1 MMFSAIR
8 RRFTY
13 ANTAATLALVF
24 AMSGSALAAQHYLI
38 TSTKQISPKV
48 IKALQGHNGV
58 AGSNGATG
66 PTGQGGSPGL
76 KGETGQEGKE
86 GKEGQ
91 EGKEGTQGKEGKEGK
106 AGKEGPPGPQVFTT
120 LPSGS
125 SESGQWAAISTATG
139 AGQTL
144 ATTISIPIPLATAP
158 AVHFIAENS
167 APPAGCS
174 GSVEHPSAEPGN
186 LCVFVRL
193 LSEAQFQF
201 MYDSQTNSVEAAG
214 DTGTTLAF
222 ESTKAGTA
230 QALGT
235 WAVSAK

>member
-8 RRFTY
+8 RRFNY
-13 ANTAATLALVF
+13 ANIAATLALVF
-24 AMSGSALAAQHYLI
+24 AMSGGAVAAQRYLI

-58 AGSNGATG
+58 AGPVGAAG
-66 PTGQGGSPGL
+66 PNGQGGQTGL
-76 KGETGQEGKE
+76 KGETGQEGK
-86 GKEGQ
+86 Q
-91 EGKEGTQGKEGKEGK
+91 GTEGKEGKEGK
-106 AGKEGPPGPQVFTT
+106 AGKEGPPGPQAIST

-144 ATTISIPIPLATAP
+144 ATTISIPIPLAAAP

-214 DTGTTLAF
+214 GTGTTLAF

>member
-1 MMFSAIR
+1 MFSAIR
-8 RRFTY
+8 KHFNY

-24 AMSGSALAAQHYLI
+24 AMSGGALAAQHYLI

-48 IKALQGHNGV
+48 IKALQGHNGL
-58 AGSNGATG
+58 AGSVGATG
-66 PTGQGGSPGL
+66 PAGPVGAVGPSGQGGSSGL
-76 KGETGQEGKE
+76 KGETGQEGK
-86 GKEGQ
+86 
-91 EGKEGTQGKEGKEGK
+91 QGNEGKEGK
-106 AGKEGPPGPQVFTT
+106 AGKEGKEGPPGPQVITT

-125 SESGQWAAISTATG
+125 SESGQWAAISTATA
-139 AGQTL
+139 AGQTF
-144 ATTISIPIPLATAP
+144 ATAISIPIPLAAAP

-174 GSVEHPSAEPGN
+174 GSVENPSAEPGN

-193 LSEAQFQF
+193 LSEAQFLF

-214 DTGTTLAF
+214 GTGTTLAF
-222 ESTKAGTA
+222 ESTKAGTT